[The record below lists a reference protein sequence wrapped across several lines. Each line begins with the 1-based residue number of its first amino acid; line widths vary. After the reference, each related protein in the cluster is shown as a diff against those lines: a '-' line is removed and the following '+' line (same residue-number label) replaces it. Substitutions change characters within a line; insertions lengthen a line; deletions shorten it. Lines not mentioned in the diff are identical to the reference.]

1 MRTMVKALAGLA
13 LIVAATAC
21 GGDAEAEITDRTWQ
35 VTELKGQA
43 PVEGTTLDMTIAD
56 ETVAGSSG
64 CNTYNGAATV
74 ADDTIS
80 LGPNF
85 AMTFMACEDPIMI
98 QEQAYLEALS
108 SAATF
113 EVQGDTLTLLDDAGS
128 ALAVFE

>member
-1 MRTMVKALAGLA
+1 MRIIVRALAGLA

-21 GGDAEAEITDRTWQ
+21 GGDDQAEITDRTWQ
-35 VTELKGQA
+35 VTELAGQA
-43 PVEGTTLDMTIAD
+43 PVEGTTLDMTITD

-74 ADDTIS
+74 SDDTIS
-80 LGPNF
+80 LGPDF
-85 AMTFMACEDPIMI
+85 AVTFMACEDPIMT

-113 EVQGDTLTLLDDAGS
+113 EVEGDTLTLLDDAGN
-128 ALAVFE
+128 ALAVLE